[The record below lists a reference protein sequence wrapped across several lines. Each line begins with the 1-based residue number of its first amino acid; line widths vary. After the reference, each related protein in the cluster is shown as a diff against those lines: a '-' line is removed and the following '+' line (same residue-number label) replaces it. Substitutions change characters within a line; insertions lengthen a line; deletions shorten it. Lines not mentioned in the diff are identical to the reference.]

1 MICASITEP
10 VLKNMIDAANYSS
23 ADMLEIRLDCLEKYA
38 GADLLRKI
46 TKPLIVSCMPASE
59 GGKFS
64 GTEEERINIL
74 FEAVQYADYVSLELS
89 TKKELRERIIYEA
102 RIRDTKIIATYHD
115 HKKTPKIKE
124 IKEILKK
131 EKKMGADI
139 AKVAFQ
145 AKDYGD
151 VMTLMGVLLE
161 NDVGIPIIA
170 ISMGEYGKISRIL
183 GPLLGSYLTF
193 ASPAKGQEAAPG
205 QLTVEEL
212 HTVFDMLNRK

>member
-10 VLKNMIDAANYSS
+10 FYKNMIEAANFSS
-23 ADMLEIRLDCLEKYA
+23 ADMVEIRLDCLEKYT
-38 GADLLRKI
+38 GAEKLSEI
-46 TKPLIVSCMPASE
+46 TKPLIVTCMPESE

-64 GTEEERINIL
+64 GTEEERTKIL

-89 TKKELRERIIYEA
+89 TKKEARERIMYEA
-102 RIRDTKIIATYHD
+102 RTRDTKVIATYHD
-115 HKKTPKIKE
+115 HKITPKNKE

-131 EKKMGADI
+131 EKKTGADI
-139 AKVAFQ
+139 AKVAFR
-145 AKDYGD
+145 ANDYGD
-151 VMTLMGVLLE
+151 VMNLMNVLLE

-170 ISMGEYGKISRIL
+170 VSMGEYGKISRIL

-193 ASPAKGQEAAPG
+193 ASPAKGQDAAPG

-212 HTVFDMLNRK
+212 HTVFDMLGRK

>member
-10 VLKNMIDAANYSS
+10 ALKNMIDAANFSS
-23 ADMLEIRLDCLEKYA
+23 ADMVEIRLDCLEKYA
-38 GADLLRKI
+38 GPEKLREI
-46 TKPLIVSCMPASE
+46 VKPLIVTCMPASE

-64 GTEEERINIL
+64 GTEEERMKIL

-89 TKKELRERIIYEA
+89 IKKDQRERILYEA
-102 RIRDTKIIATYHD
+102 RTRDTKVIATYHD
-115 HKKTPKIKE
+115 YKKTPSTKE

-131 EKKMGADI
+131 EKKTGADI
-139 AKVAFQ
+139 AKVAFM
-145 AKDYGD
+145 ANDYGD
-151 VMTLMGVLLE
+151 VMNLMSVLLE
-161 NDVGIPIIA
+161 NDIGIPIIA
-170 ISMGEYGKISRIL
+170 VSLGEYGKISRIL

-212 HTVFDMLNRK
+212 HTVFDILSKK

>member
-23 ADMLEIRLDCLEKYA
+23 ADIVEIRLDCLENHT
-38 GADLLRKI
+38 GVEMLREI
-46 TKPLIVSCMPASE
+46 NKPLIVTCMPSSE

-64 GTEEERINIL
+64 GPEEERIRIL
-74 FEAVQYADYVSLELS
+74 LEGVQYANYVSLELS
-89 TKKELRERIIYEA
+89 TKKEFRDRIIYEA
-102 RIRDTKIIATYHD
+102 KTRDTKVIATYHD
-115 HKKTPKIKE
+115 HKKTPNVKE
-124 IKEILKK
+124 IEDILKR
-131 EKKMGADI
+131 EKDMGADI
-139 AKVAFQ
+139 AKVAFK
-145 AKDYGD
+145 ANDYGD
-151 VMTLMGVLLE
+151 VLTLMGVLVE

-212 HTVFDMLNRK
+212 HTVFDILKK